1 MANVIDIVVKAKDAT
16 AGTWKKVGTAA
27 DKLHSK
33 FSKNF
38 GAGIKVAKQFAVA
51 ISLMGTAAV
60 AVAGKMIGFASAAE
74 EVDSKFAAV
83 FKTTIKTAR
92 AVAVDLA
99 NSFDLAESTSKSM
112 LANTGDLLVGFGFTG
127 DAALAMSKDVNT
139 LALDLVSYSN
149 FSGGAEGASLALTK
163 AILGESESAKA
174 LGIVVRQGT
183 SEFKDNIAAI
193 METRGVT
200 LLQAKA
206 IEILRIATEQSQT
219 AIGNYVDTQDEVANR
234 TRKATEAFKA
244 AKEEIGRVIIETSN
258 YAEVLELVAQ
268 KTKEL
273 TASGKLDLYAK
284 DVGDA
289 FLLAS
294 EKIGK
299 HGRKLALLIPKY
311 ERYKKLLQSISAYA
325 GAREGGASIW
335 DSLKAGGTASK
346 DIKESRKQ
354 DLVDIRVKAAEA
366 KKNKDANEAAR
377 QLEAKAAEDKEQKLL
392 KESRAEEALA
402 KKKKESAEK
411 AEKAAADEVA
421 AQKELLRLADLQTK
435 FDEYEEKQLLKKEAL
450 AQNLIEAQKKLAD
463 LRKPVPG
470 EALDKAAGVEGKA
483 IAVLQRRLEGIA
495 GNREERR
502 AAKLEQRDAEKERR
516 REKELRGRVAR
527 GVVLGKDNAAFL
539 KQKDLQEEI
548 DARAVHKALLEFDA
562 KEQREKA
569 AQKAL
574 DRIVKA
580 TEDEVALLAANLK
593 AAG

>member
-16 AGTWKKVGTAA
+16 AGTWKKVGKAA
-27 DKLHSK
+27 DKLQSK

-38 GAGIKVAKQFAVA
+38 GDGIKVAKQFAVA
-51 ISLMGTAAV
+51 LALIGTAAV

-193 METRGVT
+193 METQGVT

-219 AIGNYVDTQDEVANR
+219 AIGNYIDTQDEVANR

-273 TASGKLDLYAK
+273 TESGKLDLYAK

-299 HGRKLALLIPKY
+299 HGGKLALLIPKY
-311 ERYKKLLQSISAYA
+311 ERFKDLLQSVSAFA
-325 GAREGGASIW
+325 GAREGVNLGFS
-335 DSLKAGGTASK
+335 
-346 DIKESRKQ
+346 ESWKHC
-354 DLVDIRVKAAEA
+354 VKRH
-366 KKNKDANEAAR
+366 KG
-377 QLEAKAAEDKEQKLL
+377 EQ
-392 KESRAEEALA
+392 ETR
-402 KKKKESAEK
+402 
-411 AEKAAADEVA
+411 
-421 AQKELLRLADLQTK
+421 
-435 FDEYEEKQLLKKEAL
+435 
-450 AQNLIEAQKKLAD
+450 
-463 LRKPVPG
+463 PC
-470 EALDKAAGVEGKA
+470 
-483 IAVLQRRLEGIA
+483 
-495 GNREERR
+495 
-502 AAKLEQRDAEKERR
+502 
-516 REKELRGRVAR
+516 
-527 GVVLGKDNAAFL
+527 
-539 KQKDLQEEI
+539 
-548 DARAVHKALLEFDA
+548 
-562 KEQREKA
+562 
-569 AQKAL
+569 
-574 DRIVKA
+574 
-580 TEDEVALLAANLK
+580 
-593 AAG
+593 

>member
-1 MANVIDIVVKAKDAT
+1 MANVIDIVVRAKDAT
-16 AGTWKKVGTAA
+16 VGTWKKVSKAA
-27 DKLHSK
+27 DKLKKKLSK
-33 FSKNF
+33 TF
-38 GAGIKVAKQFAVA
+38 GGPLKAAKQFATA
-51 ISLMGTAAV
+51 IALIGTAAV

-193 METRGVT
+193 METQGVT

-219 AIGNYVDTQDEVANR
+219 AVGNYADTQGDVANR

-258 YAEVLELVAQ
+258 YAAVLELVAQ
-268 KTKEL
+268 KTREL
-273 TASGKLDLYAK
+273 TESGKADLYAK
-284 DVGDA
+284 DVSDG
-289 FLLAS
+289 FGLAT
-294 EKIGK
+294 EVVAK
-299 HGRKLALLIPKY
+299 HWTKLGGLIPQY
-311 ERYKKLLQSISAYA
+311 EKLKVVTQSFFAYKGSRAGGSSI
-325 GAREGGASIW
+325 I
-335 DSLKAGGTASK
+335 DSLKVALTASR
-346 DIKESRKQ
+346 DIKKHRE
-354 DLVDIRVKAAEA
+354 DALVDIKKEKNAVKAA
-366 KKNKDANEAAR
+366 KDEVERKR
-377 QLEAKAAEDKEQKLL
+377 QIDAKAAEDK
-392 KESRAEEALA
+392 AEAL
-402 KKKKESAEK
+402 KK
-411 AEKAAADEVA
+411 EKAAVEAVA
-421 AQKELLRLADLQTK
+421 KAQEKKAKAEEKAAKDALAAADLQTK
-435 FDEYEEKQLLKKEAL
+435 FDEYNEKQLLKKEAL
-450 AQNLIEAQKKLAD
+450 ARKLTEAQEKLAE
-463 LRKPVPG
+463 LRKEEPG
-470 EALDKAAGVEGKA
+470 VALEKAAENEGVA
-483 IAVLQRRLEGIA
+483 IGALQRKLAGVA

-502 AAKLEQRDAEKERR
+502 AAMLENRDKERDKR
-516 REKELRGRVAR
+516 KEKELRDRVAR
-527 GVVLGKDNAAFL
+527 GVTLGKDNAAFL
-539 KQKDLQEEI
+539 KKKDLQEEI

-562 KEQREKA
+562 KKQIEKA
-569 AQKAL
+569 AQRAL

-580 TEDEVALLAANLK
+580 AEAEVALLEQNLK
-593 AAG
+593 AGA